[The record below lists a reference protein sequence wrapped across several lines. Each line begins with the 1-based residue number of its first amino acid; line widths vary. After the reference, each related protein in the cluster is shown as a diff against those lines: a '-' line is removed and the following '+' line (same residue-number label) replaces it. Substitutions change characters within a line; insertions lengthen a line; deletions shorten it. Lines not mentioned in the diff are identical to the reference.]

1 MYAVMRDGVMVVGV
15 TGGAVDHV
23 TQVGGDKIALG
34 VLHYL
39 FIELG

>member
-1 MYAVMRDGVMVVGV
+1 MYAVMFDGVMVVGV

-23 TQVGGDKIALG
+23 TQVGEGKIDLG

-39 FIELG
+39 LIELR